1 LRHLA
6 VCDNQK
12 GEKPSSTELT
22 AMPRYDFDLFT
33 IGAGSG
39 GVAASR
45 RAGSYGAKVGICE
58 ESRVGGTCVIRGCV
72 PKKLLVYGAQFSDA
86 FADAAGFGWSVPPA
100 NFDWPSLIAAKD
112 REIERLSQIYI
123 KMLANSGVEL
133 ILGRALLV
141 DPHTVEIG
149 GRHYTADKILVAT
162 GSHPVVPDI
171 PGIEHV
177 ISSNEALDLP
187 RLPRRIVIVGGGYI
201 AVEFAGIFNGF
212 GSEVVEL
219 IRREEL
225 LYGFDDD
232 IRVALAQEM
241 RGRGVEIH
249 AGARV
254 ARIEKAAHGGCSVY
268 TTTGQEF
275 SADVVMY
282 ATGRKPNTAR
292 TGLAEAGVA
301 LDEEWSKS
309 SVPNIYAV
317 GDVTDRINLTPVA
330 IAEGRAF
337 AETLFNDNPVIMDHR
352 NVPSA
357 VFSQPPLAAVGL
369 TEEEARREFG
379 EIDIYMARFKPM
391 KNTLSGREE
400 RTLMKLVVDAQTER
414 VLGCHML
421 GPDAPEIIQGLA
433 IAVKCGASKKLFD
446 QTVGVHP
453 SAAEE
458 FVTMRDK
465 FVRPKLAAE

>member
-1 LRHLA
+1 
-6 VCDNQK
+6 
-12 GEKPSSTELT
+12 
-22 AMPRYDFDLFT
+22 MPRYDFDLFT

-45 RAGSYGAKVGICE
+45 RAGSYGARVGICE

-72 PKKLLVYGAQFSDA
+72 PKKLLVYGSQFSEA
-86 FADAAGFGWSVPPA
+86 FADACGFGWNVPPA
-100 NFDWPSLIAAKD
+100 SFDWPSLIEAKD

-123 KMLANSGVEL
+123 KMLHASGVEL
-133 ILGRALLV
+133 IEGRAVLV
-141 DPHTVEIG
+141 DPHTIEIG
-149 GRHYTADKILVAT
+149 GRHYTADKILIAT
-162 GSHPVVPDI
+162 GSHPMVPDI

-187 RLPRRIVIVGGGYI
+187 RLPRRILIVGGGYI

-212 GSEVVEL
+212 GCEVVEL

-241 RGRGVEIH
+241 RGRGVELH
-249 AGARV
+249 TRTHV
-254 ARIEKAAHGGCSVY
+254 ARIEKAAHEGYSVH
-268 TTTGQEF
+268 TSDGREF
-275 SADVVMY
+275 SADLVMY

-292 TGLAEAGVA
+292 MGLAEAGVA
-301 LDEEWSKS
+301 LDAEGAVVVDEWSRS
-309 SVPNIYAV
+309 SVPGIYAV
-317 GDVTDRINLTPVA
+317 GDATDRLNLTPVA
-330 IAEGRAF
+330 IAEGRAV
-337 AETLFNDNPVIMDHR
+337 AETLFHDNPIVMDHK

-357 VFSQPPLAAVGL
+357 VFSQPPLAVDGL
-369 TEEEARREFG
+369 SEEMARREVG
-379 EIDIYMARFKPM
+379 EVDIYMARFKPM
-391 KNTLSGREE
+391 RNALSGREE
-400 RTLMKLVVDAQTER
+400 RTLMKLVVDAKTER

-433 IAVKCGASKKLFD
+433 IAVKCGASKRIFD
-446 QTVGVHP
+446 QTVGIHP

-465 FVRPKLAAE
+465 LQRAKLAAE